1 MRRKVPPLPIISF
14 SAKPTLDPSSLALK
28 LLLPMIP
35 KLHLGLFLMR
45 GHRWV
50 GIRKCFQF
58 CMGVG
63 VDANEEV
70 DAPIEEDVDEEPERE
85 ESIRL
90 EKLDVL
96 ASSLERSKQK

>member
-1 MRRKVPPLPIISF
+1 
-14 SAKPTLDPSSLALK
+14 
-28 LLLPMIP
+28 
-35 KLHLGLFLMR
+35 
-45 GHRWV
+45 
-50 GIRKCFQF
+50 
-58 CMGVG
+58 MGVG

-70 DAPIEEDVDEEPERE
+70 EAHIEEDVDEEPERE